1 MAKPQL
7 GDLDLELDVL
17 TWSEVISM
25 SVQLR
30 MEFADLRKIDEST
43 SPSIRVLTAMDLWL
57 KTDTKASWKKVVRAL
72 RAIKKDVLAQT
83 LEERY
88 CRATPAPP
96 PPSGSGAVILTAP
109 RSVVRPL
116 LRRLPI
122 PMLLLPR
129 PLQVSI
135 GSYIELQHFGR
146 AIKGSPSP
154 PPIFVSLASHNR

>member
-7 GDLDLELDVL
+7 GDLALELDVL

-25 SVQLR
+25 SVQLKV
-30 MEFADLRKIDEST
+30 EFADLRKIDEST

-83 LEERY
+83 LEEKY

-96 PPSGSGAVILTAP
+96 PPSGSGAVSTDGASL
-109 RSVVRPL
+109 
-116 LRRLPI
+116 
-122 PMLLLPR
+122 
-129 PLQVSI
+129 
-135 GSYIELQHFGR
+135 
-146 AIKGSPSP
+146 GSPAATP
-154 PPIFVSLASHNR
+154 TASYSDVATPQAAAGIDW